1 MDTKEILNIKKYQK
15 LFRFDD
21 FIPFILSYDF
31 VYGYLHL
38 DGMTFSQDKIWSSYM
53 SKSAL
58 NKTLKEGLSL
68 YKDKKKYQ
76 NYKDNL
82 YKAFKD
88 IESTVNKYKNKSLT
102 QKQTIEFISLLK
114 QYRICYTKAEFF
126 YTDLA
131 FQKKEQFPNIEENFK
146 SFEKF
151 KLDGRNYL
159 NKIFFVPNSI
169 FSAFIKIIS
178 KQFKIPFND
187 LLSYSYNDLINL
199 YKNKKVQRK
208 IVKQRQE
215 AYLIYT
221 DKKKIKFISGQKAK
235 DFIKGVISKEKY
247 SSAFS
252 GRIANKGKVIAKA
265 KVIKMALSNYS
276 KVSKII
282 DEMKQGQVLV
292 VETTEPAIIVAC
304 KKASAIVTNQ
314 GGMMSHAAIVSR
326 ELNIPCIVG
335 TNIATDVIKD
345 GDLVEVDAN
354 NGIVKI
360 LKRK

>member
-1 MDTKEILNIKKYQK
+1 MNTKKVLNIKKYQK

-31 VYGYLHL
+31 VNGYIHL
-38 DGMTFSQDKIWSSYM
+38 DGMTFSQNKIWLSYM

-68 YKDKKKYQ
+68 YKDRKKYQ

-82 YKAFKD
+82 YKTFKD
-88 IESTVNKYKNKSLT
+88 IESTINKYKKKSLS
-102 QKQTIEFISLLK
+102 QKQIIEFISLLK
-114 QYRICYTKAEFF
+114 QYRIYYTKAEFF

-131 FQKKEQFPNIEENFK
+131 FEKKEEFPSIKKNFK

-151 KLDGRNYL
+151 KLDGRDYL

-178 KQFKIPFND
+178 KQFEIPYND
-187 LLSYSYNDLINL
+187 LLSYSYDDLINL

-208 IVKQRQE
+208 IIKQRQE

-221 DKKKIKFISGQKAK
+221 DKKKIKSILGQEAK
-235 DFIKGVISKEKY
+235 DFIKGILSKEKY
-247 SSAFS
+247 LSTFS

-282 DEMKQGQVLV
+282 DKMEQGQVLV
-292 VETTEPAIIVAC
+292 VETTEPAIIIAC

-314 GGMMSHAAIVSR
+314 GGMMSHAAIISR

-354 NGIVKI
+354 KGVVKI
-360 LKRK
+360 LKK

>member
-1 MDTKEILNIKKYQK
+1 MKKDIKLEQYQK

-31 VYGYLHL
+31 VNGYVHL

-58 NKTLKEGLSL
+58 NKTLKEGLNL
-68 YKDKKKYQ
+68 YKNKKKYQ
-76 NYKDNL
+76 SYKDNL
-82 YKAFKD
+82 YKSFKN
-88 IESTVNKYKNKSLT
+88 IESTINKYKNKSLT
-102 QKQTIEFISLLK
+102 QKQIIEFISLLK
-114 QYRICYTKAEFF
+114 QYRIYYTKAEFF

-131 FQKKEQFPNIEENFK
+131 FEKKEQFPNIKENFK

-151 KLDGRNYL
+151 KLDGRDYL

-169 FSAFIKIIS
+169 FSVFIKIIS
-178 KQFKIPFND
+178 KQFKIPYND
-187 LLSYSYNDLINL
+187 LLSYSYDDLINL

-208 IVKQRQE
+208 IVRQRQE

-235 DFIKGVISKEKY
+235 DFIKSVLSKEKY
-247 SSAFS
+247 SSVFS
-252 GRIANKGKVIAKA
+252 GKIANKGKVTAKA

-276 KVSKII
+276 RVSKII
-282 DEMKQGQVLV
+282 DKMEQGQVLV
-292 VETTEPAIIVAC
+292 VETTEPAIIIAC

-314 GGMMSHAAIVSR
+314 GGMMSHAAIISR

-345 GDLVEVDAN
+345 GDLVEVDADK
-354 NGIVKI
+354 GIVKI
-360 LKRK
+360 IRRD